1 MRRYGNEWIV
11 DIKDITDFVHK
22 QYKHVVSK
30 QYDELQV
37 AEERVYPVIN
47 PLIIKQIRLQDESQ
61 D

>member
-1 MRRYGNEWIV
+1 M

-22 QYKHVVSK
+22 QYKHVVNK

-37 AEERVYPVIN
+37 AEERVYSVIN

>member
-1 MRRYGNEWIV
+1 MRKYGNEWIV

-22 QYKHVVSK
+22 QYKHVVNK